1 MDDQQKVLWS
11 EGMFLTPHHFQQH
24 DRHAASD
31 LIAHLRAVQALGW
44 GFSELKIDEDA
55 LAVGDVVVTRCTG
68 VMPDGLAFNCPDR
81 DDLPPTRQLTALFD
95 AKGAIFDAKRSAVAL
110 YLAIPVVRPGISATS
125 PEGQVDGAP
134 TRYRTTMVKVR
145 DENNASTERELLV
158 EKKTLRI
165 LFEGESRD
173 NYTWMK
179 IAEVQ
184 RGESGRIVLSTGYI
198 PPCLHLAASPRLQVM
213 VRRALEML
221 SGRSSDLAQQRR
233 HRGSGVV
240 DFALSETA
248 NFALLQLI
256 NLAIPA
262 IRHCHSQ
269 PGTHP
274 ERVYVELAR
283 LAGALYTFAAEGHPK
298 DLPLY
303 VHDDLSGTFE
313 QLADQ
318 LAGLLNVVLPVRC
331 SRIPLTQVKE
341 TLFTGD
347 VPAQLDE
354 QDQAVFYLA
363 VFASVRPEK
372 LVAEVPLKAKIAT
385 PDAIDFL
392 VAQAV
397 RGLGLQHLPSPPPE
411 LPVNPDWH
419 YFKLQAVGE
428 QWKEVQSA
436 GRIAFHLPPE
446 FKGLRLE
453 FLMVRS

>member
-1 MDDQQKVLWS
+1 LDDQQKVLWS

-24 DRHAASD
+24 DRHQAAD
-31 LIAHLRAVQALGW
+31 LAAHLRAMQDLGW
-44 GFSELKIDEDA
+44 GFSDLKIDEDA
-55 LAVGDVVVTRCTG
+55 LAVGDFVVSRCVG
-68 VMPDGLAFNCPDR
+68 VLQDGLAFSCPDR
-81 DDLPPTRQLTALFD
+81 DDLPPTRQLGGIFD
-95 AKGAIFDAKRSAVAL
+95 TKGAIFDAKRSAVSV
-110 YLAIPVVRPGISATS
+110 YLAIPLVRPGIAATS
-125 PEGQVDGAP
+125 AEGQVDGAP
-134 TRYRTTMVKVR
+134 TRYRSTTVTVR
-145 DENNASTERELLV
+145 DENNASAERQLV
-158 EKKTLRI
+158 VAKKTLRI

-173 NYTWMK
+173 NYSWLK
-179 IAEVQ
+179 IAEIG
-184 RGESGRIVLSTGYI
+184 RGESGRITLSTTYI
-198 PPCLHLAASPRLQVM
+198 PPCLHLAASARLQVM
-213 VRRALEML
+213 VRRGLEML
-221 SGRSSDLAQQRR
+221 TGRSTELSAQRR

-274 ERVYVELAR
+274 ERAYLELAR
-283 LAGALYTFAAEGHPK
+283 LAGGLFTFAAEGHPK

-313 QLADQ
+313 ALAEQLSH
-318 LAGLLNVVLPVRC
+318 LLNVVLPVRC
-331 SRIPLTQVKE
+331 TRIPLQQIKE
-341 TLFTGD
+341 TLFTGE
-347 VPAQLDE
+347 VPRQDDE
-354 QDQAVFYLA
+354 QDPAAFYLA

-372 LVAEVPLKAKIAT
+372 LVGEVPLKAKIAT

-397 RGLGLQHLPSPPPE
+397 RGLGLSHLPSPPPE
-411 LPVNPDWH
+411 LPVNPDWQ
-419 YFKLQAVGE
+419 YFKLQNVGE

-453 FLMVRS
+453 FLMVRG